1 MKLRNFE
8 TEVWLP
14 RPRDEVFA
22 FFSEVANLDAITP
35 PWVKFKT
42 ITPGPIEMRVGTV
55 IDHRLRIHGIPIRWR
70 SKITAW
76 EPPARF
82 VDEQLRGPYRVWV
95 HEHLFEERDGGT
107 VVRDRVRYAVPF
119 DFFTDRFLVRPDVER
134 IFRHRTEC
142 LKRRFP
148 SD

>member
-1 MKLRNFE
+1 MKVRNFE

-14 RPRDEVFA
+14 RPREEVFA

-42 ITPGPIEMRVGTV
+42 ITPGPIEIRVGTV

-76 EPPARF
+76 EPPTRF
-82 VDEQLRGPYRVWV
+82 VDEQVRGPYRVWA

-107 VVRDRVRYAVPF
+107 VVRDRVRFAAPF
-119 DFFTDRFLVRPDVER
+119 AFFTHKFLVQPDVER
-134 IFRHRTEC
+134 IFRYRTEC
-142 LKRRFP
+142 LKRRFAP
-148 SD
+148 G

>member
-1 MKLRNFE
+1 MKIRNFK

-22 FFSEVANLDAITP
+22 FFSDVANLDAITP

-42 ITPGPIEMRVGTV
+42 ITPGPIEMRAGTV
-55 IDHRLRIHGIPIRWR
+55 IEHRLRIHGLPIRWR

-76 EPPARF
+76 EPSARF

-107 VVRDRVRYAVPF
+107 VVRDRVRYAAPF
-119 DFFTDRFLVRPDVER
+119 DFFTDRFFVRPDVER
-134 IFRHRTEC
+134 IFRYRTEC

-148 SD
+148 PG

>member
-1 MKLRNFE
+1 MKIRNFE

-22 FFSEVANLDAITP
+22 FFSDVANLDAITP
-35 PWVKFKT
+35 PRVKFRT
-42 ITPGPIEMRVGTV
+42 VTPRPIEMRAGTV
-55 IDHRLRIHGIPIRWR
+55 IDHRLRIHGVPVRWQ

-82 VDEQLRGPYRVWV
+82 VDEQVRGPYRVWV

-119 DFFTDRFLVRPDVER
+119 DFLAHKFLVRRDLER
-134 IFRHRTEC
+134 IFRYRTEC
-142 LKRRFP
+142 LKGRFP
-148 SD
+148 SV

>member
-1 MKLRNFE
+1 MKIRNFE
-8 TEVWLP
+8 TEVWLA
-14 RPRDEVFA
+14 RPRDKVFA

-82 VDEQLRGPYRVWV
+82 VDEQVRGPYRVWI

-107 VVRDRVRYAVPF
+107 VVRDRVRYAAPF
-119 DFFTDRFLVRPDVER
+119 DFLTHRFLVRPDVER

-148 SD
+148 SE

>member
-1 MKLRNFE
+1 MKIRNFE
-8 TEVWLP
+8 TEVWLA

-35 PWVKFKT
+35 PWVKFRT
-42 ITPGPIEMRVGTV
+42 ITPGPIEMRAGTV
-55 IDHRLRIHGIPIRWR
+55 IDHRLRIHGFPIRWR